1 MEQQTLLNATAQV
14 TIHALPERVWK
25 SLTDPEE
32 IKQYMMGANIT
43 TDWTLGSDIIWK
55 GEWQGKP
62 FEDKGKIVQFDENK
76 KLRYTHYSPLSGKED
91 SPENYHTVTISLEE
105 TEEDKTRV
113 SLSQTGNESEKE
125 QEHAAQMWQSMLDG
139 MKKLIE
145 GKG

>member
-1 MEQQTLLNATAQV
+1 MEQQTLDATAQV
-14 TIHALPERVWK
+14 SINALPERVWK
-25 SLTDPEE
+25 ALTDPEE
-32 IKQYMMGANIT
+32 IKQYMMGATVT
-43 TDWTLGSDIIWK
+43 TDWALGSDITWK

-62 FEDKGKIVQFDENK
+62 FEDKGKIVQFEENK
-76 KLRYTHYSPLSGKED
+76 KLRYTHYSPLSGKDD

-105 TEEDKTRV
+105 MEDRTRV

-125 QEHAAQMWQSMLDG
+125 QEHASQNWQNMLEG

>member
-1 MEQQTLLNATAQV
+1 MEQETLLNATAQV
-14 TIHALPERVWK
+14 TINALPERVWK
-25 SLTDPEE
+25 ALTDPEE
-32 IKQYMMGANIT
+32 IKQYMMGATVI

-55 GEWQGKP
+55 GEWKGKS
-62 FEDKGKIVQFDENK
+62 FEDKGKIIQFEENK

-105 TEEDKTRV
+105 SADQTLV

-125 QEHAAQMWQSMLDG
+125 QEHATQNWQSMLEN

>member
-1 MEQQTLLNATAQV
+1 MEQETLLNATAQV

-25 SLTDPEE
+25 ALIDPEE
-32 IKQYMMGANIT
+32 IKQYMMGATVT
-43 TDWTLGSDIIWK
+43 TDWALGSDITWAGEWK
-55 GEWQGKP
+55 GKT
-62 FEDKGKIVQFDENK
+62 FEDKGTIVQFEENK

-105 TEEDKTRV
+105 AEDQTLV
-113 SLSQTGNESEKE
+113 TLSQTGNESEKE
-125 QEHAAQMWQSMLDG
+125 QEHASKNWQSMLDS

>member
-1 MEQQTLLNATAQV
+1 MEQETLLNATAQV
-14 TIHALPERVWK
+14 TIHAFPERVWK
-25 SLTDPEE
+25 ALTDPEE
-32 IKQYMMGANIT
+32 IKQYMMGATVT
-43 TDWTLGSDIIWK
+43 TDWTLGGDITWA
-55 GEWQGKP
+55 GKWEGKT
-62 FEDKGKIVQFDENK
+62 FEDKGKIVQFEENK

-105 TEEDKTRV
+105 AGDQTLV

-125 QEHAAQMWQSMLDG
+125 QEHASKNWQSMLDS